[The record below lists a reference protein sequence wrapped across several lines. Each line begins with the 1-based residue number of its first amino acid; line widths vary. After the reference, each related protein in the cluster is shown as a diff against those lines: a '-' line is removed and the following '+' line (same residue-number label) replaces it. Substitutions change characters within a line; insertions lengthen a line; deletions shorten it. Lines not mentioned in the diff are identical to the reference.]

1 MRLKSYFAV
10 NVAAAL
16 EMARREL
23 GPEAMLV
30 HSRKAPPE
38 ARHLGEWEVV
48 MALPPPQ
55 PAADG
60 SLPMPAPTTST
71 PSSQADGA
79 QFSSELA
86 AMRAQME
93 RMASA
98 VTRSNALAATHYP
111 NTPELA
117 EIFASLIDSGVGAE
131 LAHDVLNRLRSA
143 APNAQS
149 LSRALSAEIARRV
162 ACNAQLGGLGAR
174 PRMVALVGPCGC
186 GKTTTLVKLA
196 VRYGISARRPTQL
209 ISVDNYRVAS
219 VEQLRSYAAILGLGF
234 QALDTTRTL
243 AQALEEH
250 SRKDLIL
257 IDTPG
262 HGFNDLAE
270 AADLARYLAGRPDIE
285 THLVLSASMKSADLT
300 RVVDRFEIFRP
311 QRLLFTKLDETE
323 TFGPILNEAARSGKP
338 VSFLTAGQRVPED
351 LEPATQERIV
361 NLILARGA
369 RLAAAAAA

>member
-1 MRLKSYFAV
+1 
-10 NVAAAL
+10 
-16 EMARREL
+16 
-23 GPEAMLV
+23 
-30 HSRKAPPE
+30 
-38 ARHLGEWEVV
+38 
-48 MALPPPQ
+48 
-55 PAADG
+55 
-60 SLPMPAPTTST
+60 
-71 PSSQADGA
+71 
-79 QFSSELA
+79 
-86 AMRAQME
+86 
-93 RMASA
+93 
-98 VTRSNALAATHYP
+98 
-111 NTPELA
+111 
-117 EIFASLIDSGVGAE
+117 
-131 LAHDVLNRLRSA
+131 
-143 APNAQS
+143 
-149 LSRALSAEIARRV
+149 
-162 ACNAQLGGLGAR
+162 
-174 PRMVALVGPCGC
+174 
-186 GKTTTLVKLA
+186 
-196 VRYGISARRPTQL
+196 
-209 ISVDNYRVAS
+209 
-219 VEQLRSYAAILGLGF
+219 
-234 QALDTTRTL
+234 
-243 AQALEEH
+243 LEEH